1 MIGYV
6 MVGSSNLS
14 RSAGFYGAILAPLGL
29 MEVERTEDYVGYAE
43 NLDQSEIE
51 FYVTLPF
58 NQEPATSG
66 NGSMVAIKA
75 KSKKAVDAFHETAVK
90 NGGLDAGAPGPRP
103 EDGEIYYAYIRDF
116 DGNKICAY
124 CDR

>member
-6 MVGSSNLS
+6 MVGASDLS
-14 RSAGFYGAILAPLGL
+14 RSAKFYDAVLAPLGL
-29 MEVERTEDYVGYAE
+29 IEIERTEDYVGYAE
-43 NLDQSEIE
+43 KADQSEIE
-51 FYVTLPF
+51 FYVTVPF
-58 NQEPATSG
+58 NQELVTSG

-75 KSKKAVDAFHETAVK
+75 ASRQAVDAFHAIALK
-90 NGGLDAGAPGPRP
+90 NGGLDEGAPGPRP
-103 EDGEIYYAYIRDF
+103 EDGEIYYAYARDF

>member
-1 MIGYV
+1 M
-6 MVGSSNLS
+6 SNAPVACFSYTTAFAFACATLAS
-14 RSAGFYGAILAPLGL
+14 VSACCFA
-29 MEVERTEDYVGYAE
+29 
-43 NLDQSEIE
+43 
-51 FYVTLPF
+51 TLPF

-75 KSKKAVDAFHETAVK
+75 KSKKAVDTFHETAVK